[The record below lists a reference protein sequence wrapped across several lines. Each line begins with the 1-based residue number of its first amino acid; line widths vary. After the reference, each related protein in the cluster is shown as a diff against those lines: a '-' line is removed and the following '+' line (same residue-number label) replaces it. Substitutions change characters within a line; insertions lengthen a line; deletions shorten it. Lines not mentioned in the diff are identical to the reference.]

1 MSNWTVTSLRIGEIY
16 LPHDGAIQ
24 RDPIHCWLAR
34 SGDHNVLIDSG
45 MADIAMV
52 TKRLKVEGWGGGH
65 DFLRKA
71 LADESLE
78 PGDINHIV
86 LTHGHFDHAE
96 NLDLFPDAC
105 VIIQR
110 DELAHAADPVPSQR
124 IFYWN
129 TTIENLVS
137 RRRPKQIRTMDGD
150 SDLFP
155 GFRVIKV
162 PSHTPGMQV
171 PILKTSKGEVAIASD
186 LGDHYR
192 YWFPADARATTTP
205 QRSLSDAF
213 LTGNIR
219 SESERDWQ
227 AAMRR
232 VQDES
237 DIVIPA
243 HDFRIPM
250 RVPEDWWG
258 IPESTDSDLASVPP
272 VRETEELAK
281 GQ

>member
-1 MSNWTVTSLRIGEIY
+1 MTEWRIDTLLIGELY
-16 LPHDGAIQ
+16 LPHGGGIQ
-24 RDPIHCWLAR
+24 RDPVHVWLAR
-34 SGDHNVLIDSG
+34 DGTHNVLIDSG
-45 MADIAMV
+45 MAEIALI

-65 DFLRKA
+65 AKLTEL
-71 LADESLE
+71 LAGEGLA
-78 PGDINHIV
+78 PGDIDHVV

-105 VIIQR
+105 IVIQR
-110 DELAHAADPVPSQR
+110 DELSHAADPVPSQR
-124 IFYWN
+124 IFYWQS
-129 TTIENLVS
+129 TIGNLVA
-137 RRRPKQIRTMDGD
+137 RRRPGQIRTLDGD
-150 SDLFP
+150 TELFD
-155 GFRVIKV
+155 GFRVLKV

-171 PILKTSKGEVAIASD
+171 PLIRTAKGIAAIASD

-192 YWFPADARATTTP
+192 YWFPADNRATDHP

-232 VQDES
+232 VQTNS

-243 HDFRIPM
+243 HDFRIPKKI
-250 RVPEDWWG
+250 PEQWFA
-258 IPESTDSDLASVPP
+258 IPESTEGDLAHVAPDMSSF
-272 VRETEELAK
+272 
-281 GQ
+281 